1 MMQFKTQRLEVRHL
15 SEEDR
20 DAVID
25 LLTDDRVKEF
35 YMVPDFSSREE
46 AAKLFHRLKELSQQE
61 ERYVAGIYLDDSFI
75 GILNET
81 EIKNKSIELGYAILP
96 RFHNCGYCTEA
107 LTAAIQYLFDR
118 GFEEVTAGA
127 FEGNEAS
134 FRVMVKSG
142 MKKLQHQDEIEYRG
156 AVHRCVYY
164 SKKKNP
170 VD

>member
-20 DAVID
+20 DAVMD
-25 LLTDDRVKEF
+25 LLSDDRVKEF

-81 EIKNKSIELGYAILP
+81 EIKNKSIELGYAIL
-96 RFHNCGYCTEA
+96 
-107 LTAAIQYLFDR
+107 R
-118 GFEEVTAGA
+118 GFTIVVIA
-127 FEGNEAS
+127 
-134 FRVMVKSG
+134 R
-142 MKKLQHQDEIEYRG
+142 R
-156 AVHRCVYY
+156 
-164 SKKKNP
+164 P
-170 VD
+170 

>member
-35 YMVPDFSSREE
+35 YMVPDFSPREE

-81 EIKNKSIELGYAILP
+81 EIKDKSIELGYAILP

-107 LTAAIQYLFDR
+107 LTAAIQYLFNR
-118 GFEEVTAGA
+118 GFEEVAAGA

-164 SKKKNP
+164 AIRKR
-170 VD
+170 DL